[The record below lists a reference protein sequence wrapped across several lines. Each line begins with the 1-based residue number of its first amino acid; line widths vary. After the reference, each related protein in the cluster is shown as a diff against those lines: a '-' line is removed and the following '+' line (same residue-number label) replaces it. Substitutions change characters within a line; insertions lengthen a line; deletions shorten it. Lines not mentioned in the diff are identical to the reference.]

1 MGFRREDTEAPGDTW
16 RTRSGEHCLTLSK
29 YISSVISC
37 RPVRELESICTSYG
51 AGRLDLKVINCFG
64 LVENVALTRISN
76 VCLNARIDVLD
87 EHRGKSKR
95 WKGMRADRVL
105 ALGGS
110 AVSWQVCIRDLDFDD
125 ALISRVGV
133 SCANIQRC
141 YITHC
146 SSSQLLF
153 NDLFLRPK
161 PKLK

>member
-1 MGFRREDTEAPGDTW
+1 M
-16 RTRSGEHCLTLSK
+16 
-29 YISSVISC
+29 
-37 RPVRELESICTSYG
+37 
-51 AGRLDLKVINCFG
+51 INCFG
-64 LVENVALTRISN
+64 LVKNVALSRVSN

-95 WKGMRADRVL
+95 WKGMRADRAL
-105 ALGGS
+105 ALEGS

-133 SCANIQRC
+133 SCANLQRC